1 MAESLTVKMETEK
14 PSSLGFLRENAIMSA
29 IRNTYQ
35 AFSERREALGLSNPG
50 TVDNVAREVQ
60 KEVFLK
66 NYMFTGLRAGLT
78 KPFSISPVFHISH
91 AFAMGSQE
99 GLPLYTFDTLYG
111 TSKVCDECE
120 LNILRAKLTE
130 NRFSWKEIS
139 TTKDSFPDEPTIDG
153 QMHSSR
159 KPPRK

>member
-1 MAESLTVKMETEK
+1 MT
-14 PSSLGFLRENAIMSA
+14 A
-29 IRNTYQ
+29 IRDTYL
-35 AFSERREALGLSNPG
+35 AFSERRDALGLSNPG

-99 GLPLYTFDTLYG
+99 GLPPYTFDTLYG
-111 TSKVCDECE
+111 TSKVGASSG
-120 LNILRAKLTE
+120 LQIGWTTLT
-130 NRFSWKEIS
+130 RSGLFA
-139 TTKDSFPDEPTIDG
+139 
-153 QMHSSR
+153 R
-159 KPPRK
+159 KHRQ